1 MLCSLLF
8 DICGSILHWK
18 GPGFPLFSRL
28 YSLSQY
34 MSFIPLGLMT
44 IEYDMRKKDSKTNVG
59 PHSKV
64 DI

>member
-1 MLCSLLF
+1 
-8 DICGSILHWK
+8 
-18 GPGFPLFSRL
+18 
-28 YSLSQY
+28 
-34 MSFIPLGLMT
+34 MSFIPLGLLT